1 MEKENLKENF
11 PQFDKINPDCYQRDY
26 YLTQDKQEIFG
37 KTCNEQKS
45 FEAGI
50 IFVDD
55 QFGS

>member
-50 IFVDD
+50 ILVDNK
-55 QFGS
+55 